1 MVEGDGL
8 SRLRH
13 DLRTPLT
20 VVIGFA
26 EIMAGDRPLTD
37 DERRDY
43 AERVLSAAIEIREM
57 IDSQLDARAE
67 QPGRSDIRPVAWTD
81 VLDGRSTAHV
91 PSARR
96 R

>member
-1 MVEGDGL
+1 VAEDRDDL

-26 EIMAGDRPLTD
+26 EIMAGERALTD

-43 AERVLSAAIEIREM
+43 SERVLSAAIEIREL
-57 IDSQLDARAE
+57 IDGARF
-67 QPGRSDIRPVAWTD
+67 D
-81 VLDGRSTAHV
+81 
-91 PSARR
+91 
-96 R
+96 